1 MRRETSSMLD
11 VELKQILDK
20 VALIKC
26 FIKFAKVV
34 LFDRPILLLLNKN
47 IIRSVLTRACARMST
62 YILSLIVI
70 F

>member
-26 FIKFAKVV
+26 FKNFAKVV
-34 LFDRPILLLLNKN
+34 LFERPI
-47 IIRSVLTRACARMST
+47 
-62 YILSLIVI
+62 IVI
-70 F
+70 SEYSRMILETGLI